1 MYLGNVCST
10 STLRTARRLHCR
22 SLEDTQSGQHDPPT
36 IYSLIYSLPGPI
48 TLAFMGKPFVG
59 KVREMENIQMTMMEG
74 ELGRKEVM
82 GA

>member
-1 MYLGNVCST
+1 
-10 STLRTARRLHCR
+10 
-22 SLEDTQSGQHDPPT
+22 
-36 IYSLIYSLPGPI
+36 
-48 TLAFMGKPFVG
+48 MGKPFVG